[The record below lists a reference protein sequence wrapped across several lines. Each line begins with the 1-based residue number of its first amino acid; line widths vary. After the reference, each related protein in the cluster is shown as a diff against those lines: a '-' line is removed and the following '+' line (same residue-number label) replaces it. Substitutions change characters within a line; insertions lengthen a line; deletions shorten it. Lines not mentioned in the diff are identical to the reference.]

1 MILFLSD
8 CFPKF
13 VFFALLGGTLN
24 ALASVFP
31 GRWEAVLSTAG
42 GRMCCPPAHV
52 ESAWLFPVLGNAIKD
67 SWPF

>member
-13 VFFALLGGTLN
+13 VFFALLGGALN
-24 ALASVFP
+24 ALALVFP

-52 ESAWLFPVLGNAIKD
+52 ESG
-67 SWPF
+67 